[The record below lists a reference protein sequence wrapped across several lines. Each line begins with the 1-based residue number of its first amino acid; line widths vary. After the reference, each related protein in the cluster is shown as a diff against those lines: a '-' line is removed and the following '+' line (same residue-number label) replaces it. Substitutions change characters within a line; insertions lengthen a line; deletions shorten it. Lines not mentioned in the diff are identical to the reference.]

1 MLSHKSVR
9 DVAFRV
15 RWLNQGGRPG
25 GRDKAARGGAEAA
38 GRGRA
43 SGSRGGGAG
52 AGAAPRG
59 KARPVVGGSAALP
72 PFSMLGGGP
81 VGGSGTAD
89 FMAGLHRGAAG
100 VSGGGDLLLS
110 GFDFPPL
117 PGRAGGGVALR
128 GASVGTT
135 EELLHANGQL
145 VELIGARLSAGHAAE
160 SRQLLISLRENLVT
174 VILRMETAEGMMA
187 QMPPLPVHPN
197 FDLAE
202 RLLGPRHPDAPWQ

>member
-9 DVAFRV
+9 DVAYRV

-25 GRDKAARGGAEAA
+25 GREKVARSGAEAA
-38 GRGRA
+38 GRVRA

-59 KARPVVGGSAALP
+59 KARPLAGGSAALP
-72 PFSMLGGGP
+72 RYSMLGGGP
-81 VGGSGTAD
+81 VGGCGTD
-89 FMAGLHRGAAG
+89 LMAGGGLQR
-100 VSGGGDLLLS
+100 GGGGLSGDAFLLS

-117 PGRAGGGVALR
+117 PGRAPGVALR

-145 VELIGARLSAGHAAE
+145 VELIGARLSAGQAQE

-174 VILRMETAEGMMA
+174 VIHRMETAEGVMA
-187 QMPPLPVHPN
+187 QMPPLPVQPN
-197 FDLAE
+197 LDLAE
-202 RLLGPRHPDAPWQ
+202 RLLGPRHTDTPWH